1 MVSNYWNYGYAP
13 KSIGKTTID
22 WSLIRRTILSPKLV
36 SPGVNGIPSPEG
48 YAVATLI
55 AAVGIDIDTEYG
67 LEESMAYAY
76 NLQGFL
82 IRMPSKNV
90 TYETYKNSCVRNML
104 HDQQKATIMRGV
116 RIENGEKKAHFWNLD
131 GWLYRT
137 RYIKHI
143 TVMVLFLKE
152 DLSDK
157 LLSIAIS
164 DGKELQTDIIT
175 TEYSI

>member
-1 MVSNYWNYGYAP
+1 M
-13 KSIGKTTID
+13 
-22 WSLIRRTILSPKLV
+22 
-36 SPGVNGIPSPEG
+36 
-48 YAVATLI
+48 ATLI

>member
-1 MVSNYWNYGYAP
+1 M
-13 KSIGKTTID
+13 
-22 WSLIRRTILSPKLV
+22 
-36 SPGVNGIPSPEG
+36 PSPEG
-48 YAVATLI
+48 YAVAMLI

-76 NLQGFL
+76 DLQGFL

-116 RIENGEKKAHFWNLD
+116 HIENGEKKGTFLEF
-131 GWLYRT
+131 GWMALSYK
-137 RYIKHI
+137 IHKKHI

-164 DGKELQTDIIT
+164 GGKELQTDIIT
-175 TEYSI
+175 MEYSI